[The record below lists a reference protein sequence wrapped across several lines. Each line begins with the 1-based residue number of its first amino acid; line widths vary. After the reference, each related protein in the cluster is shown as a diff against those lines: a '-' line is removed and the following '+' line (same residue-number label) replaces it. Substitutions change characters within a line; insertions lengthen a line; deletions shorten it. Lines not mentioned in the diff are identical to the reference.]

1 MFSLSNLI
9 IYINVFLNYL
19 LILFLFILIKFK
31 IPISELFHFFEFNPK
46 IHNPPISLII
56 YFDTTTKNITIA
68 PINDSN

>member
-1 MFSLSNLI
+1 MQKCV
-9 IYINVFLNYL
+9 YTYTYC
-19 LILFLFILIKFK
+19 
-31 IPISELFHFFEFNPK
+31 NPK